1 VPASAKHNQE
11 DDVTLAAHQADG
23 LLGATKPMSQ
33 HPVFNE
39 QPMKLGIFS
48 SNCSGGMIMSDAPTG
63 FRVTWEQQLDIAQT
77 ADRLGLEAMVPVGRW
92 TGFRGNTNFNGVCFE
107 TYTWAAG
114 IAQATENI
122 GVFTTT
128 HVPTVHPIVGAKMA
142 TTIDH
147 ISGGRFGMNLVMGWF
162 GPEME
167 LFGGKQR
174 DHDERYAFGQ
184 EWIDFANELWSKHG
198 DFDHEGTYFQ
208 AKGAHAYPKP
218 VQAPRPVLIN
228 AGASPAGIEYSARNV
243 DVNLIASPLEEMP
256 AYVKNIKSLAN
267 DKYERDIDVWTYC
280 LVICRETEKEAREA
294 HRRIIDA
301 GDWPGA
307 QIIMDVLGIE
317 SASFG
322 TQIKQFQERFIA
334 GWGGPN
340 LIGTPEQVAEQFHEL
355 NEAGMGGAIFGFHD
369 YAKELKEFG
378 DEVLPLMKKH
388 GLRQ

>member
-1 VPASAKHNQE
+1 
-11 DDVTLAAHQADG
+11 VTLAAHEADG
-23 LLGATKPMSQ
+23 LLGATQPTSA
-33 HPVFNE
+33 HPVFND

-48 SNCSGGMIMSDAPTG
+48 SNCSGGMIMSDEPTG
-63 FRVTWEQQLDIAQT
+63 FRVTWDQQLEIART
-77 ADRLGLEAMVPVGRW
+77 ADELGLEAMVPVGRW

-167 LFGGKQR
+167 LFGAKQR
-174 DHDERYAFGQ
+174 EHDERYAYGQ
-184 EWIDFANELWSKHG
+184 EWLDFAEELWTIHG
-198 DFDHEGTYFQ
+198 DFDHDGRFFQ
-208 AKGAHAYPKP
+208 AKNAHAYPKP
-218 VQAPRPVLIN
+218 VQAPRPVLLN
-228 AGASPAGIEYSARNV
+228 AGASPAGIDFSARNV

-256 AYVKNIKSLAN
+256 RYVRNIKSIAN
-267 DKYERDIDVWTYC
+267 NSYERDIDVWTYC
-280 LVICRETEKEAREA
+280 LVICRETEQEARAA
-294 HRRIIDA
+294 HQRIIDA

-355 NEAGMGGAIFGFHD
+355 SEAGMAGAIFGFLD

-378 DEVLPLMKKH
+378 DEVLPLMQKG
-388 GLRQ
+388 GLRHA